1 MRFPVSSNFPL
12 SITIPSV
19 LSINFII
26 PRFPRF
32 PALEQRE
39 NRSMQAI
46 FQRSVVAAAI
56 TALSVLVWAESGAS
70 PTPAGAREAVSVKL
84 PGTEIGRAHV

>member
-26 PRFPRF
+26 PGFPRF

-39 NRSMQAI
+39 ADLCKPFSK
-46 FQRSVVAAAI
+46 
-56 TALSVLVWAESGAS
+56 
-70 PTPAGAREAVSVKL
+70 EA
-84 PGTEIGRAHV
+84 